1 MDYLRQ
7 GGPLDK
13 KHQTWKHSISA
24 CILHYFVSTVLLI
37 QFHDVF
43 YIPLIREKLHHNHI
57 LLQQDY
63 LTERKTTVSNF
74 LIMYFLSLC
83 LYRHFLNTA
92 KPIEQRAVIYE
103 HTWLCNQTLI
113 MSAICLRTG
122 RDILAM
128 AYLICV
134 SIDQIMW
141 YVDIIGFILFRTF
154 PVGVVKYLTWPDT
167 SFATR
172 LTCTHHIWTI
182 PLVVYA
188 CQGIHVAAYPLS
200 AVVMTVSVLMSRFLT
215 PFTIQYHQDDRRYE
229 KYLNVN
235 LSHELWKDITFSWLQ
250 IQRDDPPVHLYLFR
264 LLWRWQLLNGI
275 IFFMVLHPLSNA
287 TFHHWDSRT

>member
-1 MDYLRQ
+1 MEFLRQ

-13 KHQTWKHSISA
+13 KHQTWKHPILA
-24 CILHYFVSTVLLI
+24 FLLHYIISTILLF
-37 QFHDVF
+37 QFYDLIYV
-43 YIPLIREKLHHNHI
+43 PLIRDEFYCNCI
-57 LLQQDY
+57 PIQQEY
-63 LTERKTTVSNF
+63 LTDRKKYVSIF
-74 LIMYFLSLC
+74 LIIYFLSLC
-83 LYRHFLNTA
+83 LYRHFLNTG

-113 MSAICLRTG
+113 MSAICIRTG

-128 AYLICV
+128 AYLITV

-141 YVDIIGFILFRTF
+141 YVDILGYILFRTF

-172 LTCTHHIWTI
+172 LTCTHHLWTI
-182 PLVVYA
+182 PLVMYA
-188 CQGIHVAAYPLS
+188 CQGIHFAAYPLS
-200 AVVMTVSVLMSRFLT
+200 AVVMTISVLMSRFLT
-215 PFTIQYHQDDRRYE
+215 PFTIQYQQDDYKYE

-250 IQRDDPPVHLYLFR
+250 IQRDDPPVYLYLFR
-264 LLWRWQLLNGI
+264 LLWRWQLFNGI
-275 IFFMVLHPLSNA
+275 IFFMVLHPLSKA
-287 TFHHWDSRT
+287 TFHH